1 MSLQVIRA
9 IALRHSLPGQLP
21 SRGVPW
27 RANTT
32 PTAAAVNKEW
42 RCQTS
47 ASSSSSSSSL
57 VHRLRH
63 RRSFVDAGI
72 AAAAAASS
80 PQEPSRRRR
89 RRDRDRVRSSEEIVG
104 ALDTTQ
110 LKLFSL
116 LIAATAADYH
126 HYRAQG

>member
-47 ASSSSSSSSL
+47 ASSSL